1 MDKKKNFSNKV
12 IIVDG
17 FSAAGKTILPPIL
30 DSFNDT
36 LLPCFYNELEWFI
49 SLWQT
54 SNITDQTFISM
65 IRNCCDQKIYNQ
77 LLGREIN
84 SRFHDLSSLWKSS
97 NRLEI
102 IKRIFNKND
111 RDLFKSKNSHK
122 KILCLTITQ
131 AFKTPTIFQKSLD
144 ERLLFIEFVRDPMNM
159 FLQNYILFKTVIEGD
174 PRKDFTLRRIDKST
188 NNIIPAYLENAEFIK
203 NKFVS
208 TEDYILSMF
217 DYLLEEWE
225 KMYKKSS
232 FISNFLLIPME
243 QFLIHPE
250 IYMDKISFFIKQDW
264 NESKILKA
272 LKKQYLPRKTLT
284 NGAAFSIYKRYGFKK
299 IKANNLLDERKLYL
313 QYLMKEK
320 KFNQSILV
328 KLNNQSKKYYE
339 WLSRINKVHKDF
351 NSLVECIENFNFPIT

>member
-1 MDKKKNFSNKV
+1 MDKKNNFSNKV

-17 FSAAGKTILPPIL
+17 FSAAGKTIMPPIL

-36 LLPCFYNELEWFI
+36 LLPCFYNELEWFS

-65 IRNCCDQKIYNQ
+65 IRNCCDHKIYNQ

-97 NRLEI
+97 SRLEI

-111 RDLFKSKNSHK
+111 RDLYKSKNTHR

-131 AFKTPTIFQKSLD
+131 AFKTPTLFQKSLS

-159 FLQNYILFKTVIEGD
+159 FLQNSILFKTVIEGD
-174 PRKDFTLRRIDKST
+174 SRKDFTLRRIDKST
-188 NNIIPAYLENAEFIK
+188 NNIIPAYLEDSEFIK
-203 NKFVS
+203 KKYES
-208 TEDYILSMF
+208 TEEFIVSMF

-225 KMYKKSS
+225 KMYKQSSS
-232 FISNFLLIPME
+232 FKNFLLIPME

-250 IYMDKISFFIKQDW
+250 IYMDKISSFIGQDW
-264 NESKILKA
+264 QEPKILKA

-284 NGAAFSIYKRYGFKK
+284 NASAASIYKRYGFKK
-299 IKANNLLDERKLYL
+299 IKAQNLSDERKLYL
-313 QYLMKEK
+313 EYLIKEK
-320 KFNQSILV
+320 KINQTIV
-328 KLNNQSKKYYE
+328 KKLNLQSQKYYK
-339 WLSRINKVHKDF
+339 WLSSIKKVHKDF
-351 NSLVECIENFNFPIT
+351 NSLKQFIEDF

>member
-1 MDKKKNFSNKV
+1 MDKKRNFSNKV

-17 FSAAGKTILPPIL
+17 FSGAGKTIMPPIL

-36 LLPCFYNELEWFI
+36 LLPCFYNELEWFT
-49 SLWQT
+49 SLWQ
-54 SNITDQTFISM
+54 SSKISEQTFISM

-97 NRLEI
+97 GRLEI

-111 RDLFKSKNSHK
+111 RDLYRSKNSHK
-122 KILCLTITQ
+122 KILCLIITQ
-131 AFKTPTIFQKSLD
+131 AFKTPALFQKSLG

-159 FLQNYILFKTVIEGD
+159 FLQNLILFKTVIEGD
-174 PRKDFTLRRIDKST
+174 PRKDFTLRRIDEST
-188 NNIIPAYLENAEFIK
+188 NNLIPAYLENAAFIK
-203 NKFVS
+203 KKYES
-208 TEDYILSMF
+208 TEEYILSMF

-232 FISNFLLIPME
+232 SSNNFLLIPME

-250 IYMDKISFFIKQDW
+250 IYMDEISMFIEQDW
-264 NESKILKA
+264 HESKILQA

-284 NGAAFSIYKRYGFKK
+284 NAAAFSIYKRYGFKK
-299 IKANNLLDERKLYL
+299 IKAKNLIDERKLYL
-313 QYLMKEK
+313 QYLMQEK
-320 KFNQSILV
+320 KINQSILK
-328 KLNNQSKKYYE
+328 KLNLQSQKYYE
-339 WLSRINKVHKDF
+339 WLSSINKVHKDF
-351 NSLVECIENFNFPIT
+351 NNLKKFIEQFNFV